1 MRIILNN
8 IKIRKKDFIMEF
20 TATINSTMPVEIAC
34 THRTYGSGKITELK
48 FTENLEKP
56 EMMMTFVSDSKTTC
70 FAYSIITKLRLL
82 TFDETDTETLQNLF
96 DEYVEN
102 WTEYDNARKA
112 EIQTKRE
119 AAIEAR
125 EAEKRAKAEA
135 QKAEAFE
142 QKKKRDIK
150 DFEEKLK
157 FSKPMSIASEFYI
170 SLGWLAKHT
179 GTVSAALPDY
189 LESTFVSHFGDVPR
203 RVVDS
208 TKKGPAGW
216 TSQWT
221 SSFALSLKK
230 PDIIPAMF
238 EQYLNPSR
246 KALTDTSFVWELV
259 DNYGFKFGRT
269 QDLEAIRGC
278 VPSDYISE
286 FELGLAM

>member
-1 MRIILNN
+1 
-8 IKIRKKDFIMEF
+8 MES
-20 TATINSTMPVEIAC
+20 TITINSTMTTAITCA
-34 THRTYGSGKITELK
+34 HKIYGVGKITELK

-56 EMMMTFVSDSKTTC
+56 EMLMTFESAEKTVGL
-70 FAYSIITKLRLL
+70 AYSIISKLGLL
-82 TFDETDTETLQNLF
+82 SFDETDTETLQNLF
-96 DEYVEN
+96 DEYLIE
-102 WTEYDNARKA
+102 WTKLDETRKA
-112 EIQTKRE
+112 EIKAKRE
-119 AAIEAR
+119 AEIEAR
-125 EAEKRAKAEA
+125 EAKKKAQADAK
-135 QKAEAFE
+135 KAEAFE

-157 FSKPMSIASEFYI
+157 LSKPMSIASEFYI

-179 GTVSAALPDY
+179 GTISAALPDY

-259 DNYGFKFGRT
+259 DNYGFKFGKT
-269 QDLEAIRGC
+269 QDLEAIRSC

>member
-1 MRIILNN
+1 
-8 IKIRKKDFIMEF
+8 MES
-20 TATINSTMPVEIAC
+20 TITINSTMTTAIAC
-34 THRTYGSGKITELK
+34 THKVYGSGKITELK

-56 EMMMTFVSDSKTTC
+56 EMMMTFESAAKTVGL
-70 FAYSIITKLRLL
+70 AYSIISKLGLL
-82 TFDETDTETLQNLF
+82 SFDETDTETLQNLF
-96 DEYVEN
+96 DEYLTE
-102 WTEYDNARKA
+102 WTKLDETRKA
-112 EIQTKRE
+112 EIKAKRE
-119 AAIEAR
+119 AEIEAR
-125 EAEKRAKAEA
+125 EAKKKAQADAK
-135 QKAEAFE
+135 KAEAFE

-157 FSKPMSIASEFYI
+157 LSKPMSLASEFYI

-208 TKKGPAGW
+208 QKKGPAGW

-259 DNYGFKFGRT
+259 DNYGFKFGKT
-269 QDLEAIRGC
+269 QDLEAIRSC

>member
-1 MRIILNN
+1 
-8 IKIRKKDFIMEF
+8 MES
-20 TATINSTMPVEIAC
+20 TITINSTMTTAITC
-34 THRTYGSGKITELK
+34 THKIYGAGKIIELK

-56 EMMMTFVSDSKTTC
+56 EMLMTFESAEKTVGL
-70 FAYSIITKLRLL
+70 AYSIISKLGLL
-82 TFDETDTETLQNLF
+82 SFDETDTETLQNLF
-96 DEYVEN
+96 EEYLIEWTKLDE
-102 WTEYDNARKA
+102 TRKA
-112 EIQTKRE
+112 ETKAKRE

-157 FSKPMSIASEFYI
+157 LSKPMSIASEFYI

-208 TKKGPAGW
+208 QKKGPAGW

-259 DNYGFKFGRT
+259 DNYGFKFGKA

>member
-1 MRIILNN
+1 
-8 IKIRKKDFIMEF
+8 MEF
-20 TATINSTMPVEIAC
+20 TATINSTMPANIAC
-34 THRTYGSGKITELK
+34 THKTYGSGKITELK
-48 FTENLEKP
+48 FTENLGKP
-56 EMMMTFVSDSKTTC
+56 EMIMTFVSDSKTTC
-70 FAYSIITKLRLL
+70 FAYSIVTKLRLL
-82 TFDETDTETLQNLF
+82 TFDETDTETLCNLF
-96 DEYVEN
+96 DEYLTN
-102 WTEYDNARKA
+102 WQEFDNARKA
-112 EIQTKRE
+112 ETQKKRE
-119 AAIEAR
+119 AEIEAR
-125 EAEKRAKAEA
+125 EAKKKAQADAK
-135 QKAEAFE
+135 KAEAFE
-142 QKKKRDIK
+142 KKKKRDIQ

-157 FSKPMSIASEFYI
+157 LPKPLSAASEFYI

-230 PDIIPAMF
+230 PDSIPAMF

-259 DNYGFKFGRT
+259 DNYGFKFGKT

-278 VPSDYISE
+278 VPSEYISE

>member
-1 MRIILNN
+1 
-8 IKIRKKDFIMEF
+8 MES
-20 TATINSTMPVEIAC
+20 TITISSTMTTAITC
-34 THRTYGSGKITELK
+34 THKIYGAGKITKLK

-56 EMMMTFVSDSKTTC
+56 EMMMTFESAAKTVGI
-70 FAYSIITKLRLL
+70 AYSIISKLGLL
-82 TFDETDTETLQNLF
+82 SFDETDTETLQNLF
-96 DEYVEN
+96 DEYLIE
-102 WTEYDNARKA
+102 WTKLDETRKA
-112 EIQTKRE
+112 EIKAKRE
-119 AAIEAR
+119 AEIEAR
-125 EAEKRAKAEA
+125 EAAKKAKVEA

-157 FSKPMSIASEFYI
+157 LSKPMSLASEFYI

-259 DNYGFKFGRT
+259 DNYGFRFGKA
-269 QDLEAIRGC
+269 QDLEAIRSC

>member
-1 MRIILNN
+1 
-8 IKIRKKDFIMEF
+8 MES
-20 TATINSTMPVEIAC
+20 TITINSTMTTAITC
-34 THRTYGSGKITELK
+34 THKIYGAGKITELK

-56 EMMMTFVSDSKTTC
+56 EMLMTFESAEKTVGL
-70 FAYSIITKLRLL
+70 AYSIISKLGLL
-82 TFDETDTETLQNLF
+82 SFDETDTETLQNLF
-96 DEYVEN
+96 DEYLIE
-102 WTEYDNARKA
+102 WTKLDEIRKA
-112 EIQTKRE
+112 EIKAKRE
-119 AAIEAR
+119 AEIEAR
-125 EAEKRAKAEA
+125 EAKKKAQADAK
-135 QKAEAFE
+135 KAEAFE

-157 FSKPMSIASEFYI
+157 LSKPMSIASEFYI

-179 GTVSAALPDY
+179 GTISAALPDY

-208 TKKGPAGW
+208 QKKGPAGW
-216 TSQWT
+216 TSQWA

-259 DNYGFKFGRT
+259 DNYGFRFGKT

>member
-1 MRIILNN
+1 MKSTI
-8 IKIRKKDFIMEF
+8 
-20 TATINSTMPVEIAC
+20 TINSTMTTAIAC
-34 THRTYGSGKITELK
+34 AHKIYGAGKITELK

-56 EMMMTFVSDSKTTC
+56 EMMMTFESAAKTVGL
-70 FAYSIITKLRLL
+70 AYSIISKLRLL
-82 TFDETDTETLQNLF
+82 SFDETDTETLQNLF
-96 DEYVEN
+96 DEYLTE
-102 WTEYDNARKA
+102 WTKLDETRKA
-112 EIQTKRE
+112 ETKAKRE
-119 AAIEAR
+119 AEIEAR
-125 EAEKRAKAEA
+125 EAAKKAKAEA

-157 FSKPMSIASEFYI
+157 LSKPMSIASEFYI

-179 GTVSAALPDY
+179 GTISAALPDY

-208 TKKGPAGW
+208 QKKGPAGW
-216 TSQWT
+216 TSQWA

-259 DNYGFKFGRT
+259 DNYGFRFGKT